1 MTQPPP
7 AFTLIIPCHNSPAQD
22 RRAMM
27 QALEATI
34 PDRPDLEVIWVDD
47 HSTLPWQPRRAHAQT
62 AHRLL
67 SVPEGQRHAGAA
79 RNLGLDHAAGDW
91 VLFADSD
98 DLLVPDVIAQV
109 FETAQT
115 ARDEVELILFRVG
128 AFREDGRPATR
139 HRYLDAIHTELQRTG
154 NTDLLVD
161 YHSCFGK
168 LVRRRVIAAHD
179 LRFEPVR
186 FGNDVLF
193 SVRLALTGPR
203 WVRVDRVG
211 YHLREGHASLTHAA
225 SREAVIARFE
235 RARQIHD
242 LLRAAG
248 RPDLMTPQRY
258 LIRQYGFRAPLT
270 VCAQTV
276 ISWWR
281 GSPVFRARPRAG
293 KTR

>member
-1 MTQPPP
+1 MTRPPP
-7 AFTLIIPCHNSPAQD
+7 TFTLIIPCHNSPAQD

-27 QALEATI
+27 RALEGTI

-47 HSTLPWQPRRAHAQT
+47 HSTLPWQPDGGHAQT

-67 SVPEGQRHAGAA
+67 SVPDGQRYAGAA
-79 RNLGLDHAAGDW
+79 RNIGLDHAAGDW
-91 VLFADSD
+91 VMFADSD
-98 DLLVPDVIAQV
+98 DLLVPDVIAHV
-109 FETAQT
+109 FETAQQ
-115 ARDEVELILFRVG
+115 ARDEVDLILFRVG
-128 AFREDGRPATR
+128 AFREDGKPATR
-139 HRYLDAIHTELQRTG
+139 HRYLDAINAELGRTG

-211 YHLREGHASLTHAA
+211 YHLREGHPSLTHAA
-225 SREAVIARFE
+225 SREAVAARFE

-242 LLRAAG
+242 LLRAAN
-248 RPDLMTPQRY
+248 RPDLMTPQRH

-270 VCAQTV
+270 VCAQLVT
-276 ISWWR
+276 SWRR
-281 GSPVFRARPRAG
+281 GDPVLFAPARKRH
-293 KTR
+293 

>member
-1 MTQPPP
+1 MSRPPP
-7 AFTLIIPCHNSPAQD
+7 AFTLIIPCHNTPAQD

-27 QALEATI
+27 RALESTI

-47 HSTLPWQPRRAHAQT
+47 HSTLPWQPGGDHAQT
-62 AHRLL
+62 SHRVL
-67 SVPEGQRHAGAA
+67 SVPDGQRHAGAA

-91 VLFADSD
+91 VMFADSD
-98 DLLVPDVIAQV
+98 DLLVPDVIAHV

-115 ARDEVELILFRVG
+115 ASEEVDLILFRVG

-139 HRYLDAIHTELQRTG
+139 HRYLDAIHADLERTG
-154 NTDLLVD
+154 NTDRLVD

-179 LRFEPVR
+179 LRFDPVR

-193 SVRLALTGPR
+193 SVRLALIGPR

-211 YHLREGHASLTHAA
+211 YHLREGHASLTQAA
-225 SREAVIARFE
+225 PREAVAARFA

-242 LLRAAG
+242 LLRVAG
-248 RPDLMTPQRY
+248 RPDLMTPQRH
-258 LIRQYGFRAPLT
+258 LIRQYGLRAPLT
-270 VCAQTV
+270 VCAQV
-276 ISWWR
+276 LASWRR
-281 GSPVFRARPRAG
+281 GDPVLFAPARKRH
-293 KTR
+293 